1 MKAYLCAFCAT
12 LIAALAFYFLT
23 LREISQ
29 IDPKGP
35 GAATIKQL
43 KEMNQIALKEPRAI
57 EPRATTRRL
66 KEVSQV
72 ALKERAVRPARQLGR
87 SPRRRELESAIT
99 RAERAVADAEEASQE
114 DELGVSERGYLAS
127 ELKQMAAEERARA
140 EASARRSK
148 KTIREIHNAE
158 ANAAKLHLE
167 DLKAHLATV
176 DSDE

>member
-43 KEMNQIALKEPRAI
+43 KEMNQIALKEPR
-57 EPRATTRRL
+57 PTTRQL

-72 ALKERAVRPARQLGR
+72 ALKERAVRPAKQLGR